1 MRRSRRRLCTGE
13 FDRVCCAVQP
23 AKTALSPTGYT
34 QVSMPQTLIS
44 NMPNSRLPMRIRA
57 PSRVDS
63 TTGCVADRECT
74 FLPAL

>member
-1 MRRSRRRLCTGE
+1 MRRSRRLLCTGE
-13 FDRVCCAVQP
+13 FDLVCCAVQP
-23 AKTALSPTGYT
+23 AKTALSPTEYT
-34 QVSMPQTLIS
+34 QASMLQTRIS
-44 NMPNSRLPMRIRA
+44 NMPTSRLPMRTRA